1 VVFDFLFQVLGNIC
15 RGALVALGSAPI
27 GSIARKSRESMIEY
41 HDAVVRVRY
50 AETDQMGVV
59 YHANYLIWFEVGRVV
74 LIRALGI
81 EYKRMEIEDDCHI
94 VVADAHC
101 RYHHSA
107 MYDEVLRIRTRIV
120 ESRNRTV
127 KFSYE
132 VIRDADGKVL
142 ANGETTHVICGS
154 NGRPKLLPKKY
165 HCVFSSI
172 VVPQPDRSNA

>member
-1 VVFDFLFQVLGNIC
+1 LPVIFFLLQVIASSFRRATRDAGVDHFDCG
-15 RGALVALGSAPI
+15 GS
-27 GSIARKSRESMIEY
+27 GELMIEY
-41 HDAVVRVRY
+41 HDATVRVRY

-59 YHANYLIWFEVGRVV
+59 YHANYLIWFEVGRVE
-74 LIRALGI
+74 LMRALGL
-81 EYKRMEIEDDCHI
+81 EYKRMEAEDDCRI

-107 MYDEVLRIRTRIV
+107 MYDEVLRIRTRIA
-120 ESRNRTV
+120 ESRNRVV

-142 ANGETTHVICGS
+142 ANGETTHVICGR

-165 HCVFSSI
+165 HSLFSA
-172 VVPQPDRSNA
+172 VVAPQPDRSHA

>member
-1 VVFDFLFQVLGNIC
+1 
-15 RGALVALGSAPI
+15 
-27 GSIARKSRESMIEY
+27 MIEY
-41 HDAVVRVRY
+41 HDAIVRVRY

-59 YHANYLIWFEVGRVV
+59 YHANYLIWFEVGRVE
-74 LIRALGI
+74 LMRAAGL

-101 RYHHSA
+101 RYHQSA
-107 MYDEVLRIRTRIV
+107 LYDEVLRVRTRIA
-120 ESRNRTV
+120 ESRNRIV

-154 NGRPKLLPKKY
+154 NGRPKLLPEKY
-165 HCVFSSI
+165 RKVFDLL
-172 VVPQPDRSNA
+172 VAPQPDRSPA

>member
-1 VVFDFLFQVLGNIC
+1 
-15 RGALVALGSAPI
+15 
-27 GSIARKSRESMIEY
+27 MIEY
-41 HDAVVRVRY
+41 HDAMVRVRY

-59 YHANYLIWFEVGRVV
+59 YHANYLIWFEVGRVE
-74 LIRALGI
+74 LMRAAGL

-101 RYHHSA
+101 RYHQSA
-107 MYDEVLRIRTRIV
+107 LYDEVLRIRTRIA
-120 ESRNRTV
+120 ESRNRIV

-154 NGRPKLLPKKY
+154 NGRPKLLPEKY
-165 HCVFSSI
+165 RKVFDLI
-172 VVPQPDRSNA
+172 VASQPDRSPA